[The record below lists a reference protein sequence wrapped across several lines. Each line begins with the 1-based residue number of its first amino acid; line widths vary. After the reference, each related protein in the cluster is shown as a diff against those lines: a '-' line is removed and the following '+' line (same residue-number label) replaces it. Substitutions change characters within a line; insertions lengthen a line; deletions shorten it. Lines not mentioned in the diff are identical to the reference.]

1 MSPTLLE
8 AVAAIVIVILGWQL
22 GIALVPL
29 ILSRW
34 RIARAQLDQL
44 DQAATLDAGAAAQK
58 ERKHERAT
66 GIQQET
72 GTDEQ

>member
-8 AVAAIVIVILGWQL
+8 AVAALVIVILGWQL

-29 ILSRW
+29 ILQRW
-34 RIARAQLDQL
+34 RNARAQLDKL
-44 DQAATLDAGAAAQK
+44 DQASTLDAGAAARK
-58 ERKHERAT
+58 DRKHERAA

-72 GTDEQ
+72 GADEQ

>member
-29 ILSRW
+29 ISQRW
-34 RIARAQLDQL
+34 RNARAQLDKI
-44 DQAATLDAGAAAQK
+44 DQASTLDVGPAARK
-58 ERKHERAT
+58 DSKHERAT
-66 GIQQET
+66 GIQPEA
-72 GTDEQ
+72 GADEQ